1 MLRQAKIYLVTMW
14 AECIK
19 EWKIELTYK
28 ADFIRS
34 LFDPFVYVLPY
45 LFFGIA
51 LVGGRQSE
59 SLYKLA
65 GTRDVVTFVILGYV
79 FMGFLNTA
87 LWAMGFALR
96 KEQFYGTLEA
106 VFVSPMPRWVIVGGM
121 AMHSTMHQGL
131 IIAIQ
136 LIFLNVIFRLVFNI
150 SGALPSLLV
159 VGLMMIALYGVGTM
173 MAALALIFKEGWIV
187 SEILSSIINVITPV
201 AYPLAILPVFLQ
213 KAALLFPTTYGIIT
227 LRHFLI
233 GEKLPFSVAS
243 SFMRLAGLT
252 VFWVCFGLIIF
263 AIVDRKTR
271 REGTLGHY

>member
-1 MLRQAKIYLVTMW
+1 MLRQARVYLITMW

-28 ADFIRS
+28 VDFIRS
-34 LFDPFVYVLPY
+34 LIDPFVYVLPY
-45 LFFGIA
+45 LLFGIA
-51 LVGGRQSE
+51 LVGGRQSS
-59 SLYKLA
+59 SLFKLA
-65 GTRDVVTFVILGYV
+65 GTYDVVTFVVLGYI

-106 VFVSPMPRWVIVGGM
+106 VFVSPTPRWVIVGGM

-131 IIAIQ
+131 IIATQ
-136 LIFLNVIFRLVFNI
+136 LVLLNFIFRLVLNI
-150 SGALPSLLV
+150 SGTIPGTLV
-159 VGLMMIALYGVGTM
+159 IGLMLLALYGMGTM

-201 AYPLAILPVFLQ
+201 AYPLAILPAFLQ
-213 KAALLFPTTYGIIT
+213 KASLLFPTTYGIIT
-227 LRHFLI
+227 IRHLLI
-233 GEKLPFSVAS
+233 GEKLPFSLTTAIV
-243 SFMRLAGLT
+243 RLALLT
-252 VFWVCFGLIIF
+252 VFWIAFGLSVF
-263 AIVDRKTR
+263 AVIDRKTR